1 MGPERH
7 QCVYIAQLPCSA
19 SSQDRRIKIIAQLV
33 TESRLKRMACNRFRA
48 SFFVIMVRSCRSYG
62 APQALVHTEITNS
75 IPIWQAKRR
84 VGRAYGRA
92 VVPPSEYDGMFLVT
106 ETALE
111 TY

>member
-1 MGPERH
+1 
-7 QCVYIAQLPCSA
+7 
-19 SSQDRRIKIIAQLV
+19 
-33 TESRLKRMACNRFRA
+33 
-48 SFFVIMVRSCRSYG
+48 
-62 APQALVHTEITNS
+62 VHTEITNS